1 VPRDWPHSNPP
12 RRLSSSDFSLGNVCS
27 DASKCVH
34 VKKEGIMAKRL
45 PEKRGTRLEEKTAV
59 EKRILDAENAKL
71 ARREFRNIRPGSL
84 RGDRDGQK

>member
-1 VPRDWPHSNPP
+1 
-12 RRLSSSDFSLGNVCS
+12 
-27 DASKCVH
+27 
-34 VKKEGIMAKRL
+34 MAKRL

-84 RGDRDGQK
+84 RCDRDGQK